1 MSKYDPIDAELYAW
15 AKNQGLHIFTE
26 YKDYEVRTTDVVG
39 SSGKR
44 CQIWVEPSYFSTFV
58 INVWDYK
65 KRRVRLRAWKI
76 NIGRKLEK
84 AYQTAQAW
92 LK

>member
-1 MSKYDPIDAELYAW
+1 MIMYGCIDPELNAW
-15 AKNQGLHIFTE
+15 ATNHGLKIFTQ
-26 YKDYEVRTTDVVG
+26 YKDEEVRSTDVMG
-39 SSGKR
+39 SSGKK
-44 CQIWVEPSYFSTFV
+44 CQIWVEPSYFFTFV

-76 NIGRKLEK
+76 NIGSKLEE
-84 AYQTAQAW
+84 AYRTSQAW